1 MRDEI
6 HIEELTVE
14 ATIGV
19 PDRERQSPQRLVLC
33 ITLRPTTD
41 FRNLHD
47 DLQRTV
53 DYATV
58 VDEAKKFLRERV
70 VKLIETLADELA
82 GHLLQRFAVSE
93 VRLELRKF
101 ILPDTRYVAV
111 RLTRMAADA
120 RPQT

>member
-19 PDRERQSPQRLVLC
+19 PEVERQSPQRLVLS
-33 ITLRPTTD
+33 ITLLPTAD
-41 FRNLHD
+41 FRSLHD

-53 DYATV
+53 DYAAV
-58 VDEAKKFLRERV
+58 VDEAKRFLRDRV

-101 ILPDTRYVAV
+101 VLPDTRYVAV
-111 RLTRMAADA
+111 RLTRMAADE